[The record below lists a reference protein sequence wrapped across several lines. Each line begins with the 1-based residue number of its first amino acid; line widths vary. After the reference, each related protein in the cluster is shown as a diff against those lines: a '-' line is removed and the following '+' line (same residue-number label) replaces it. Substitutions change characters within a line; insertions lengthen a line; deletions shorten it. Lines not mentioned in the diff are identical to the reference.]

1 MDIYNME
8 NPEGIILSM
17 GGQLPNNI
25 AMDLHRQRVG
35 FRFISFPH
43 QRLYFGQFL
52 KGKVTGPTWFS
63 YFKFMTGLSLYVRID

>member
-25 AMDLHRQRVG
+25 AMDLHRQRVN
-35 FRFISFPH
+35 S
-43 QRLYFGQFL
+43 L
-52 KGKVTGPTWFS
+52 KRPARSKDKTPNN
-63 YFKFMTGLSLYVRID
+63 DQN